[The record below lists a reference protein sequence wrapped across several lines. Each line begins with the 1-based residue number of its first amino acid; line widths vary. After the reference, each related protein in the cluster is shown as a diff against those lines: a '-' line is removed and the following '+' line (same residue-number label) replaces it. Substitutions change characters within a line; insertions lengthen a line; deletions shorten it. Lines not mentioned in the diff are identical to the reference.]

1 MRRSCW
7 CAGAVAAVAVSAV
20 AAVAVSAVAAVA
32 VSVVA
37 AVSPEV
43 MAAGSAAAV
52 LTGPVPVPVSAQA
65 TSIAATSTT
74 QILAGVL
81 AARMVVALAVAITR
95 VVVVATTAG
104 AAITGQVGVAPPP
117 VLRWVPQSALPLP
130 ARRTTIRRPPH
141 IARTQITRT
150 VGFERLRRD
159 DTRRALLSRRA
170 LPPSL
175 LPRPSPHCYGGLCYS
190 RRAAAPC
197 AADYPTSLGVAIIQ
211 RRAMVGGDVE
221 DGPNV

>member
-20 AAVAVSAVAAVA
+20 AAVAVS
-32 VSVVA
+32 VVA

-43 MAAGSAAAV
+43 VAAGLAAAV
-52 LTGPVPVPVSAQA
+52 LTGPVPVSAQA

-170 LPPSL
+170 LPL
-175 LPRPSPHCYGGLCYS
+175 LYFRGLHRIATVDSATLEERPRL
-190 RRAAAPC
+190 APRTIRHPL
-197 AADYPTSLGVAIIQ
+197 A
-211 RRAMVGGDVE
+211 
-221 DGPNV
+221 

>member
-20 AAVAVSAVAAVA
+20 AAVSPAVT
-32 VSVVA
+32 
-37 AVSPEV
+37 
-43 MAAGSAAAV
+43 AAGSAEVV
-52 LTGPVPVPVSAQA
+52 LTGPVQVSAQA

-159 DTRRALLSRRA
+159 DTRTALLSRRA
-170 LPPSL
+170 
-175 LPRPSPHCYGGLCYS
+175 SPFLYFRGLHRIATVDS
-190 RRAAAPC
+190 ATLRRSAAPC
-197 AADYPTSLGVAIIQ
+197 ATDYPTSLGVAIIQ